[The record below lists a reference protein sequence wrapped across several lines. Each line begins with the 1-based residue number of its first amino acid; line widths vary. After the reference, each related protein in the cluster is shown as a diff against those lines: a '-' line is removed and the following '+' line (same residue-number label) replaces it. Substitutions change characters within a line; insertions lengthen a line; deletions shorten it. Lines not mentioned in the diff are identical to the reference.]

1 MTYTDYIKNYIG
13 QQQPGEPIFT
23 EMVSDK
29 VAVAFGLDKKKA
41 AAAAEAASSA
51 LWIKTVCLN
60 LGVIE
65 RVFII
70 VLRQLHSEKPELTG
84 KNWLQ

>member
-29 VAVAFGLDKKKA
+29 VAVAFGLDKKKGA
-41 AAAAEAASSA
+41 
-51 LWIKTVCLN
+51 CRN
-60 LGVIE
+60 CG
-65 RVFII
+65 R
-70 VLRQLHSEKPELTG
+70 RQAHYG
-84 KNWLQ
+84 